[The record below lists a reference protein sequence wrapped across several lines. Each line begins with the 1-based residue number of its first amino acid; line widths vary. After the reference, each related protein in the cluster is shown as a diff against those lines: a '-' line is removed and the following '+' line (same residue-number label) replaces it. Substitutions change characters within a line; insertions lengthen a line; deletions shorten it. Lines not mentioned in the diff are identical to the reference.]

1 MKKKIAIF
9 INSITAGG
17 AERVASLLLEYLKN
31 DFDIYLVLLSNNIE
45 YHLPEGQKIF
55 CLQQPIKENNIL
67 KILKL
72 PILAYRYKQFC
83 RKNNIETSFSFLKR
97 ANYIN
102 CISKM
107 LGSKSQIIVSER
119 TYLTEYLKSLGN
131 TGNFLGRLLTM
142 NLYPKADRV
151 ISNSIMTQIDLQENY
166 KIKTKC
172 LVINNPVNLQTAQEL
187 GKVQVEEELF
197 NTFTFIHVGGLRP
210 EKNHSVLIDAFFKI
224 KDLPVKLLLLGKGEH
239 EISLRQKVKE
249 LDIESKIIFLG
260 FDNNPFKY
268 LSRANCFVLSSDYEG
283 FPNSIQEALASGLPV
298 ISTDCKAGPRE
309 ILSPE
314 TDVKKIIKNEIEIAE
329 YGILVPVN
337 NATLLAGAMELIYR
351 NHNLLNSFKNKAR
364 NRAKDFDTGVII
376 KQFKEIL
383 S

>member
-9 INSITAGG
+9 INSMTAGG

-31 DFDIYLVLLSNNIE
+31 DFDIYLVLLNNNIE

-55 CLQQPIKENNIL
+55 CLQQPIKENNVL

-72 PILAYRYKQFC
+72 PFLAYRYKKFC

-102 CISKM
+102 CLSKM
-107 LGSKSQIIVSER
+107 LGSKSKIIVSER
-119 TYLTEYLKSLGN
+119 TYLTAYLKSLDN
-131 TGNFLGRLLTM
+131 TGNYLGRFLTM
-142 NLYPKADRV
+142 HLYPKADYV
-151 ISNSIMTQIDLQENY
+151 ISNSVMTQMDLQENY
-166 KIKTKC
+166 KIRTEC
-172 LVINNPVNLQTAQEL
+172 IVINNPVNLQTSEEL
-187 GKVQVEEELF
+187 GRVQVQEELF
-197 NTFTFIHVGGLRP
+197 NTFTFIHVGGLRS

-224 KDLPVKLLLLGKGEH
+224 KDLPVKLLLLGKGEY
-239 EISLRQKVKE
+239 EINLRQKIKD
-249 LDIESKIIFLG
+249 LDVESKIIFLG
-260 FDNNPFKY
+260 FDNNPYKY
-268 LSRANCFVLSSDYEG
+268 LSRANCFILSSDYEG

-309 ILSPE
+309 ILAPN
-314 TDVKKIIKNEIEIAE
+314 TDARKTIKNEIEIAE

-337 NATLLAGAMELIYR
+337 NATLLASAMELIYR
-351 NHNLLNSFKNKAR
+351 NNDLLNSYKNKAR
-364 NRAKDFDTGVII
+364 TRAKDFNTDVII

>member
-9 INSITAGG
+9 INSMTAGG

-31 DFDIYLVLLSNNIE
+31 DFDIYLVLLNNNIE

-55 CLQQPIKENNIL
+55 CLQQPIKENNVL

-72 PILAYRYKQFC
+72 PFLAYRYKKFC

-102 CISKM
+102 CLSKM
-107 LGSKSQIIVSER
+107 LGSKSKIIVSER
-119 TYLTEYLKSLGN
+119 TYLTAYLKSLDN
-131 TGNFLGRLLTM
+131 TGNYLGRFLTM
-142 NLYPKADRV
+142 HLYPKADYV
-151 ISNSIMTQIDLQENY
+151 ISNSVMTQMDLQENY
-166 KIKTKC
+166 KIRTEC
-172 LVINNPVNLQTAQEL
+172 IVINNPVNLQTSEEL
-187 GKVQVEEELF
+187 GRVQVQEELF
-197 NTFTFIHVGGLRP
+197 NTFTFIHVGGLRS

-224 KDLPVKLLLLGKGEH
+224 KDLPVKLLLLGKGEY
-239 EISLRQKVKE
+239 EISLRQKIKD
-249 LDIESKIIFLG
+249 LDVESKIIFLG
-260 FDNNPFKY
+260 FDNNPYKY
-268 LSRANCFVLSSDYEG
+268 LYRANCFILSSDYEG

-309 ILSPE
+309 ILAPN
-314 TDVKKIIKNEIEIAE
+314 TDARKTIKNEIEIAE

-337 NATLLAGAMELIYR
+337 NATLLASAMELIYR
-351 NHNLLNSFKNKAR
+351 NNDLLNSYKNKAR
-364 NRAKDFDTGVII
+364 TRAKDFNTDVII